1 MTFKKQNSLEILCVE
16 HLIVIHNLRLVVRY
30 SQRVDKLGHGRLGRV
45 RRLAVERLMGVGRVD
60 KLPLQ
65 NVGTLVL
72 GRVGTLDALAVVARD
87 DVLDEEV
94 IGSFLPALL
103 DHGLVVVVSRQRV
116 DAVRRLGRCG

>member
-1 MTFKKQNSLEILCVE
+1 
-16 HLIVIHNLRLVVRY
+16 
-30 SQRVDKLGHGRLGRV
+30 
-45 RRLAVERLMGVGRVD
+45 MGVGRVD